1 MFSLIAT
8 KVAISS
14 GYTTEAKNC
23 LVSVA
28 NKDNLELTNERVA
41 LLCGKGTK
49 KDISKGL
56 YWINKVID
64 NSSIDG
70 YSSYIIGLCYEN
82 GIGKVKSMEKAMEYY
97 QYSMSRNVDESYILR
112 YIDDDGTEKEKY
124 NRSLYEFYNK
134 IDFNKSLPYIFYFQ
148 GKKGMLE
155 NILYEVNKDLINN
168 LVKSN
173 YKKENIY
180 EYIEESYDHNEV
192 SWRFAFNYF
201 MDVYLRKCG

>member
-1 MFSLIAT
+1 MDYFQSNLFYNQEN
-8 KVAISS
+8 V
-14 GYTTEAKNC
+14 YHHD
-23 LVSVA
+23 
-28 NKDNLELTNERVA
+28 NKD
-41 LLCGKGTK
+41 
-49 KDISKGL
+49 
-56 YWINKVID
+56 
-64 NSSIDG
+64 
-70 YSSYIIGLCYEN
+70 
-82 GIGKVKSMEKAMEYY
+82 
-97 QYSMSRNVDESYILR
+97 
-112 YIDDDGTEKEKY
+112 
-124 NRSLYEFYNK
+124 YEFYNK

-148 GKKGMLE
+148 GKKGILE